1 MTEGESI
8 NEDLGGR
15 LIMMRSL
22 YSGVAGLK
30 THQTKM
36 DVIGNNIANVN
47 TVGFKASQV
56 LFRDVLYQTT
66 QSATGS
72 GATTGG
78 TNAKQI
84 GLGTSVATIN
94 VSHQSGSAQS
104 TNNPYD
110 LMINGSSFFVVNRG
124 GINYFTKVG
133 AFTTDD
139 AGNLVTGAG
148 DLVMGWQ
155 VDPDNPNQIRRD
167 TVSPLRPEAEEFQRA
182 EPELT
187 SKTYFSGGIAPTDA
201 NLTTDEGVVKTVSIY
216 DNLGNAYTVK
226 MSVKQVMTDD
236 DPPVPV
242 DGYFDVSI
250 VSITDANNNNILE
263 DGYEAKLT
271 GGLLDANGN
280 GSTTIRFNK
289 DNGSFWG
296 VGGNQGQKALSLEIT
311 PTGDKGDVFRKIS
324 DPASEDDITG
334 IEVDFSHL
342 TMYSKKEECDF
353 QIHRGGADNTGGGR
367 KVGILTDVSIKTD
380 GKIYG
385 VYDNGV
391 TRLLGQIAV
400 ANFINPAGLEA
411 IGDSL
416 YQETQASGSFD
427 GIGQDIESAGE
438 KMTQGVLEMSNV
450 DLSLEFTEMIVTQ
463 RGFQANSRIITV
475 SDTLIEELVNLKR

>member
-1 MTEGESI
+1 
-8 NEDLGGR
+8 
-15 LIMMRSL
+15 MMRSL

-36 DVIGNNIANVN
+36 DVIGNNISNVN

-66 QSATGS
+66 QSATGAS
-72 GATTGG
+72 ANSGG

-110 LMINGSSFFVVNRG
+110 LMINGSSFFIVNRG

-133 AFTTDD
+133 AFNTDD
-139 AGNLVTGAG
+139 AGNLVTGSG

-155 VDPDNPNQIRRD
+155 VDPDNPTQIRRD
-167 TVSPLRPEAEEFQRA
+167 TVSALRPEAEEFKTA
-182 EPELT
+182 PPELT
-187 SKTYFSGGIAPTDA
+187 SKTYWNGGIAKTDP

-226 MSVKQVMTDD
+226 MSVKQSTNGDESA
-236 DPPVPV
+236 
-242 DGYFDVSI
+242 YDVSI
-250 VSITDANNNNILE
+250 VSITDANNVNIIDPIAGKYKASLNGAATIKFNP
-263 DGYEAKLT
+263 D
-271 GGLLDANGN
+271 NGN
-280 GSTTIRFNK
+280 FEN
-289 DNGSFWG
+289 
-296 VGGNQGQKALSLEIT
+296 VGGVAGNKTLSLVIE
-311 PTGDKGDVFRKIS
+311 PKDPADGDVFRVIS
-324 DPASEDDITG
+324 DPPTEDDING
-334 IEVDFSHL
+334 IEMDFSNL
-342 TMYSKKEECDF
+342 KMYAKKEESDF
-353 QIHRGGADNTGGGR
+353 EIHRGGTDSTGGGR
-367 KVGILTDVSIKTD
+367 KVGILSDVKIDTS
-380 GKIYG
+380 GMIYG
-385 VYDNGV
+385 VYDNGMS
-391 TRLLGQIAV
+391 RLLGQIAV

-416 YQETQASGSFD
+416 YQETKASGSFD
-427 GIGQDIESAGE
+427 GIGQDIASAGE

-450 DLSLEFTEMIVTQ
+450 DLSQEFTEMIVTQ

>member
-1 MTEGESI
+1 
-8 NEDLGGR
+8 
-15 LIMMRSL
+15 MMRSL

-56 LFRDVLYQTT
+56 IFRDVLYQTT

-72 GATTGG
+72 GATSGG

-94 VSHQSGSAQS
+94 VSHQAGSAQS

-133 AFTTDD
+133 AFNTDD
-139 AGNLVTGAG
+139 AGNLVTGSG

-155 VDPDNPNQIRRD
+155 VDPDDPTQIRKD
-167 TVSPLRPEAEEFQRA
+167 TVSALRPEAEEFKTA
-182 EPELT
+182 PPELT
-187 SKTYFSGGIAPTDA
+187 SKTYFSGGIATTDP
-201 NLTTDEGVVKTVSIY
+201 NLTTEAGVLRTVSIY
-216 DNLGNAYTVK
+216 DNLGNAYTAK
-226 MSVKQVMTDD
+226 MSLKQVMRDVTADD
-236 DPPVPV
+236 GTVTKEPVEGV
-242 DGYFDVSI
+242 FDVSI

-263 DGYEAKLT
+263 DGYTASLS
-271 GGLLDANGN
+271 GGVTIDGVA
-280 GSTTIRFNK
+280 STRLEFNIS
-289 DNGSFWG
+289 NGSFIG
-296 VGGNQGQKALSLEIT
+296 AGGNTGEAGKALFLEIS
-311 PTGDKGDVFRKIS
+311 PAPGSGKGDVFHS
-324 DPASEDDITG
+324 PENVDDDGNILG
-334 IEVDFSHL
+334 IEMDFSNL
-342 TMYSKKEECDF
+342 KMYAKKEECDF
-353 QIHRGGADNTGGGR
+353 EIHRGGTDNTGAGR
-367 KVGILTDVSIKTD
+367 KVGILTDVSIDTA

-411 IGDSL
+411 IGDGL
-416 YQETQASGSFD
+416 YRETKASGSFD
-427 GIGQDIESAGE
+427 GIGQDIESTGE

-450 DLSLEFTEMIVTQ
+450 DLSQEFTEMIVTQ

>member
-1 MTEGESI
+1 
-8 NEDLGGR
+8 
-15 LIMMRSL
+15 MMRSL

-36 DVIGNNIANVN
+36 DVIGNNISNVN

-66 QSATGS
+66 QSATGAS
-72 GATTGG
+72 ANSGG

-84 GLGTSVATIN
+84 GLGASVATIT

-110 LMINGSSFFVVNRG
+110 LMINGSSFFIVNRG

-133 AFTTDD
+133 AFNTDD
-139 AGNLVTGAG
+139 AGNLVTGSG

-167 TVSPLRPEAEEFQRA
+167 TVSALRPESEEFKTA
-182 EPELT
+182 PPELT
-187 SKTYFSGGIAPTDA
+187 SKTYFSGGIAKTDP
-201 NLTTDEGVVKTVSIY
+201 NLTTEDGVVKTVSIY

-226 MSVKQVMTDD
+226 MKVTQNDD
-236 DPPVPV
+236 IESA
-242 DGYFDVSI
+242 FDVEI
-250 VSITDANNNNILE
+250 VSITDANNVNII
-263 DGYEAKLT
+263 DPASGTYNAVFS
-271 GGLLDANGN
+271 GGLAGDSSSSTITFDPDNGN
-280 GSTTIRFNK
+280 FT
-289 DNGSFWG
+289 G
-296 VGGNQGQKALSLEIT
+296 VGGRTGEAGKTLSLVIT
-311 PTGDKGDVFRKIS
+311 PKDAQSGDVFRQIS
-324 DPASEDDITG
+324 TPSTADDITG
-334 IEVDFSHL
+334 IEVDFSNL
-342 TMYSKKEECDF
+342 KMYAKKEECDF
-353 QIHRGGADNTGGGR
+353 EIHRGGTDATGGGR
-367 KVGILTDVSIKTD
+367 KVGILSDVKIDTS
-380 GKIYG
+380 GMIYG
-385 VYDNGV
+385 VYDNGIN
-391 TRLLGQIAV
+391 RLLGQIAV

-416 YQETQASGSFD
+416 YQETKASGSFD
-427 GIGQDIESAGE
+427 GIGQDISSTGE

-450 DLSLEFTEMIVTQ
+450 DLSQEFTEMIVTQ